1 MTSSVCNKRVSMTI
15 VDGAVRKAKDVLREV
30 EEIWGVETFA
40 SLVCCTSAPLSK
52 VGSSVA
58 GVMGNESVPDDW
70 EVERDT
76 RVEANGVVA
85 GEDIALVRLWGRV

>member
-40 SLVCCTSAPLSK
+40 SLVCCTSAPFSK